1 MGEYAGAAPDAEAA
15 EMLLET
21 ALHKPLPPAAPLATI
36 HALVLPTLCVAHA
49 DRLPALGLLDS
60 AIEAVERMVRHKD
73 FVVKVAAV
81 RSAAR
86 LMAWNAK
93 GGSNEDMLSRVVPVM
108 QTALAPD
115 QDRALHAV
123 RASIC
128 HACCSGLF

>member
-1 MGEYAGAAPDAEAA
+1 MQVALAACMGEYSGAAPEAEAS

-60 AIEAVERMVRHKD
+60 AIEAAEGMVRHKD
-73 FVVKVAAV
+73 FEVKIAAV

-86 LMAWNAK
+86 LVAW
-93 GGSNEDMLSRVVPVM
+93 SVVSGRREEVLPRLVPIL

-123 RASIC
+123 RSAQ
-128 HACCSGLF
+128 

>member
-1 MGEYAGAAPDAEAA
+1 MGEYSGAAPEAEAS

-60 AIEAVERMVRHKD
+60 AIEAAEGMVRHKD
-73 FVVKVAAV
+73 FEVKIAAV

-86 LMAWNAK
+86 LVAW
-93 GGSNEDMLSRVVPVM
+93 SVVSGRREEVLPRLVPIL

-123 RASIC
+123 RSAQ
-128 HACCSGLF
+128 